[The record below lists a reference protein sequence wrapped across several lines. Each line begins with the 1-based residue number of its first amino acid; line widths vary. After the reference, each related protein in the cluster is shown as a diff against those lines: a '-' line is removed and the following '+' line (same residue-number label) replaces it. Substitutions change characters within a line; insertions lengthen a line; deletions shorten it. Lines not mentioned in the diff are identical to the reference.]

1 MQKARIAGVAT
12 AVPKYR
18 IDQDTI
24 ASLAPSVFGPSF
36 QDFRRLLPVFANTQV
51 RTRYFSQPIE
61 WFLAPHTFQEANH
74 IYQETALDLAYKA
87 AEAVMARTGVRAE
100 QIGMIVFAS
109 TSGIATPSLD
119 SKLIQMLGL
128 SRNIP
133 RIPIWGLGCAAGV
146 AGVARAAD
154 LSAALQGRYLLLV
167 TVELCSLTFQLS
179 DLSKANVVA
188 ASLFGDGAA
197 ALLIGPDGEG
207 PQLLGSYSHLWEN
220 SEDIMGWELVDTGLK
235 VRLSRD
241 IPSLVRTEMPKLL
254 DASASAWGIRR
265 EDIRHY
271 VLHPGGAKVLEAF
284 AETTCIDPAVLE
296 HSYWVLHE
304 YGNMSSPTVLFALGH
319 FLDTT
324 APTGDLGLMLAFG
337 PGFCAEQL
345 LFRW

>member
-1 MQKARIAGVAT
+1 MQNARIAGVAT
-12 AVPKYR
+12 AVPKHR
-18 IDQDTI
+18 VDQETI
-24 ASLAPSVFGPSF
+24 TSLAPSVFGPSF

-51 RTRYFSQPIE
+51 RSRYFAQPVE
-61 WFLAPHTFQEANH
+61 WFLRPHTFQEANQ
-74 IYQETALDLAYKA
+74 IYQETALELAYKA
-87 AEAVMARTGVRAE
+87 AEAVMAQSRVPAE
-100 QIGMIVFAS
+100 EIGMIVFAS

-119 SKLIQMLGL
+119 SKLIQKLDL

-146 AGVARAAD
+146 AGLARAGE
-154 LSAALQGRYLLLV
+154 LALGLRGRYLLLV
-167 TVELCSLTFQLS
+167 TVELCSLTFQLR

-197 ALLIGPDGEG
+197 ALLIGTRGQG
-207 PQLLGSYSHLWEN
+207 PEILASYSHLWDN
-220 SEDIMGWELVDTGLK
+220 SEDIMGWELVETGLK

-254 DASASAWGIRR
+254 DASAAAWGISRR
-265 EDIRHY
+265 DIRHY

-284 AETTCIDPAVLE
+284 AETNCIDPALLE

-304 YGNMSSPTVLFALGH
+304 YGNMSSPTVLFALRH
-319 FLDTT
+319 LLETT
-324 APTGDLGLMLAFG
+324 PPTGELGLMLAFG

>member
-1 MQKARIAGVAT
+1 MQNARIAGVAT

-18 IDQDTI
+18 VDQETI
-24 ASLAPSVFGPSF
+24 TSLAPAVFGPSF

-61 WFLAPHTFQEANH
+61 WFLGPHTFQEANR
-74 IYQETALDLAYKA
+74 IYEETAFELAYKA
-87 AEAVMARTGVRAE
+87 AEAVMAQSRVPAE
-100 QIGMIVFAS
+100 EIGMIVFAS

-119 SKLIQMLGL
+119 SKLIQKLGL

-146 AGVARAAD
+146 AGLARAGE
-154 LSAALQGRYLLLV
+154 LTSGLHGRYLLLV
-167 TVELCSLTFQLS
+167 TVELCSLTFQLA

-197 ALLIGPDGEG
+197 ALLIGTEG
-207 PQLLGSYSHLWEN
+207 QGPEILASYSHLWDD
-220 SEDIMGWELVDTGLK
+220 SADIMGWELVDTGLK

-241 IPSLVRTEMPKLL
+241 IPSLVHTEMPKLL
-254 DASASAWGIRR
+254 DASAAAWGISRG
-265 EDIRHY
+265 DIRHY

-284 AETTCIDPAVLE
+284 AETTGIDPAVLE

-304 YGNMSSPTVLFALGH
+304 YGNMSSPTVLFALRH

-324 APTGDLGLMLAFG
+324 PRTGELGLMLAFG

>member
-18 IDQDTI
+18 VDQETI
-24 ASLAPSVFGPSF
+24 TSLAPSVFGPSF

-61 WFLAPHTFQEANH
+61 WFLRQHTFQEANE
-74 IYQETALDLAYKA
+74 IYEETAFELAFKA
-87 AEAVMARTGVRAE
+87 AEAVMTESRVSADE
-100 QIGMIVFAS
+100 IGMIVFAS

-119 SKLIQMLGL
+119 SKLIQKLGL

-146 AGVARAAD
+146 AGLARAGE
-154 LSAALQGRYLLLV
+154 LSSALRRRYLLLI
-167 TVELCSLTFQLS
+167 TVELCSLTFQLG

-197 ALLIGPDGEG
+197 ALLIGCQGEG
-207 PQLLGSYSHLWEN
+207 PEILGSYSHLWDD

-241 IPSLVRTEMPKLL
+241 IPSLVRNEMPKLL
-254 DASASAWGIRR
+254 DASAAAWGITRG
-265 EDIRHY
+265 DIRHY

-284 AETTCIDPAVLE
+284 AETTCIDPRLLE

-304 YGNMSSPTVLFALGH
+304 YGNMSSPTVLFALRH
-319 FLDTT
+319 FLQTT
-324 APTGDLGLMLAFG
+324 PRAEELGLMLAFG